1 MTTTLLSRPV
11 SDDLSIAEVTA
22 PADLAG
28 PTLRAQ
34 YLDPRDLVDNPRN
47 LRTDVGDLSDLT
59 ASMAVVGV
67 LCPLVVIPVPDQ
79 PNAFQLIIGHRR
91 KYAAIELGMEQVPV
105 WVASDEGA
113 AAQIVAQLAEN
124 GHRVGLTPTEEAEA
138 FHQLTLLDWS
148 PEQIAT
154 VRAIPT
160 AKVKQTLKLRELP
173 QAARGAADAGTL
185 TLEDAAALTE
195 FTEDPAALDRILK
208 GTGSSWGFRHAIAA
222 ERSKRTFAAAK
233 ERAKAELVLAGV
245 KVTSKPKGYP
255 CSGTAVAAMQLAD
268 ANGIPLDPDVYPTL
282 AGLAAFVEKIGD
294 HAQTTFYCAEPDR
307 YGYQRLSYGS
317 RRGVTEE
324 ERARREAAEQARA
337 EYLAGL
343 TVAADV
349 RREFYRTAY
358 GSARAVKRL
367 FLEALRA
374 TVVDGLRFRD
384 VDGLYAT
391 LGGVDGAAAVV
402 AREDKLRRCLV
413 AQWICVQERNL
424 GYAARDETWALDDEA
439 AVAWLDQ
446 LVADGYTLSE
456 AETTLRDSL
465 GRDPQDEL
473 PNDEDTDESTA
484 ADAEDPDFGDI
495 DAETEQADGV
505 AADDDVLAAPH
516 TAQEPEPEATES
528 EATGPEADDLSDA
541 DELAD
546 VEKQTFDDGPVSGKS

>member
-1 MTTTLLSRPV
+1 MTTTLLSRPG
-11 SDDLSIAEVTA
+11 SDEISIAEATA
-22 PADLAG
+22 SADPAG

-59 ASMAVVGV
+59 ASMTVVGV
-67 LCPLVVIPVPDQ
+67 LCPLVAIPAPDQ

-105 WVASDEGA
+105 WVVSDEGA

-185 TLEDAAALTE
+185 TLEDASALTE

-255 CSGTAVAAMQLAD
+255 YSGTAVAATQLAD
-268 ANGIPLDPDVYPTL
+268 ANGNPLDPEMFPTL

-324 ERARREAAEQARA
+324 ERARREAAEHARA
-337 EYLAGL
+337 EYLGGL
-343 TVAADV
+343 TVAAEV

-374 TVVDGLRFRD
+374 TVVEGLRFHD

-391 LGGVDGAAAVV
+391 LGGVDGAAAAV

-413 AQWICVQERNL
+413 VQWICVQECNL

-456 AETTLRDSL
+456 AETTLRESL
-465 GRDPQDEL
+465 GHDPEADL
-473 PNDEDTDESTA
+473 PDDGDADDSTA
-484 ADAEDPDFGDI
+484 ADSADLDVDDVDAGAE
-495 DAETEQADGV
+495 QVDGV
-505 AADDDVLAAPH
+505 AADDDVIAAPH
-516 TAQEPEPEATES
+516 AAPASDPETTEPEVNE
-528 EATGPEADDLSDA
+528 LSGT
-541 DELAD
+541 DEVVD
-546 VEKQTFDDGPVSGKS
+546 VEKQTSDDEPMSDKS

>member
-1 MTTTLLSRPV
+1 MTTTLLSRPG
-11 SDDLSIAEVTA
+11 SDEISIAEATA
-22 PADLAG
+22 SADPAG

-59 ASMAVVGV
+59 ASMTVVGV
-67 LCPLVVIPVPDQ
+67 LCPLVAIPAPDQ

-91 KYAAIELGMEQVPV
+91 KYAAIELGMEHVPV

-185 TLEDAAALTE
+185 TLEDASALTE

-208 GTGSSWGFRHAIAA
+208 GTGSGWGFRHAIAA

-255 CSGTAVAAMQLAD
+255 YSGTAVAATQLAD
-268 ANGIPLDPDVYPTL
+268 ANGNPLAPEMFPTL

-307 YGYQRLSYGS
+307 HGYQRLSYGS

-343 TVAADV
+343 TVAAEV

-374 TVVDGLRFRD
+374 TVVDGLRFHD

-391 LGGVDGAAAVV
+391 LGGVDGAAAAM

-456 AETTLRDSL
+456 TETTLRDSL

-484 ADAEDPDFGDI
+484 ADAEDPDFADV

-516 TAQEPEPEATES
+516 TAQEPEPEAT
-528 EATGPEADDLSDA
+528 GPEADDLSDA

-546 VEKQTFDDGPVSGKS
+546 VEEQTFDDEPVSGES

>member
-11 SDDLSIAEVTA
+11 SDELSIAGVTA
-22 PADLAG
+22 PANPAG

-59 ASMAVVGV
+59 ASMTVVGV
-67 LCPLVVIPVPDQ
+67 LCPLVAIPAPDQ
-79 PNAFQLIIGHRR
+79 PNTFQLIIGHRR

-185 TLEDAAALTE
+185 TLEDASALTE

-208 GTGSSWGFRHAIAA
+208 GTGSGWGFRHAIAA

-255 CSGTAVAAMQLAD
+255 YSGTAVAATQLAD
-268 ANGIPLDPDVYPTL
+268 ANGNPLAPEMFPTL

-317 RRGVTEE
+317 RRGGTEE

-343 TVAADV
+343 TVAAEV
-349 RREFYRTAY
+349 RQEFYRTGY
-358 GSARAVKRL
+358 GSTRAVKRL

-374 TVVDGLRFRD
+374 TVVEGLRFHD

-391 LGGVDGAAAVV
+391 LGGVDGAAAAM

-424 GYAARDETWALDDEA
+424 GYATRDETWALDNEA

-456 AETTLRDSL
+456 AETTLRESL
-465 GRDPQDEL
+465 GSDPQGDVPDIEA
-473 PNDEDTDESTA
+473 PDGATA
-484 ADAEDPDFGDI
+484 ADSGDPDVGDA
-495 DAETEQADGV
+495 DAETEQVDS
-505 AADDDVLAAPH
+505 AADDLIAAPQA
-516 TAQEPEPEATES
+516 AQQPEPEATAPEP
-528 EATGPEADDLSDA
+528 TGSEADDLADS
-541 DELAD
+541 DELTD
-546 VEKQTFDDGPVSGKS
+546 VEKQTSDDEPISDES